1 MADEK
6 ILISVDVD
14 VEKMQRD
21 LSAAIETVAK
31 LKDEQK
37 LLRKEIE
44 SGNDTNGEMAKR
56 LTEVTA
62 ALEKNQRQV
71 KSQTAVMQAAVAQ
84 GLKQNASLEEQ
95 QQYADGQ
102 QGITR
107 IRYGYA
113 PRVVVERERAALH
126 VFVV

>member
-21 LSAAIETVAK
+21 LSAAIETVAR

-84 GLKQNASLEEQ
+84 GTHRLKSSSS
-95 QQYADGQ
+95 
-102 QGITR
+102 T
-107 IRYGYA
+107 
-113 PRVVVERERAALH
+113 
-126 VFVV
+126 